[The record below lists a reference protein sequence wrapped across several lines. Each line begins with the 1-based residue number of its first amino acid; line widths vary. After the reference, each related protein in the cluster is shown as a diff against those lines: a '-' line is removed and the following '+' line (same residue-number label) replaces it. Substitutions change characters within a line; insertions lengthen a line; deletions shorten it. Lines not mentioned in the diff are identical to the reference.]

1 MDNAHPLSTPMVV
14 RTLDPKRNPFRPKE
28 NDEKILGTEV
38 PYLNAIGALLYLAQC
53 TRLDIAFSV
62 NVLARFSSAPTRR
75 HWNGIKHLFR
85 YLRGMKDL

>member
-14 RTLDPKRNPFRPKE
+14 RTLDPKRDPFRAKE

-53 TRLDIAFSV
+53 TRPDIAFSV
-62 NVLARFSSAPTRR
+62 NLLVRFSSAPTR
-75 HWNGIKHLFR
+75 KH
-85 YLRGMKDL
+85 